1 MVFDIQMVGSI
12 DPNEIE
18 VMEVLDM
25 KNGLYR
31 ATCRL
36 EACNKGHVAQD
47 VVQVSI
53 NDHNHLF
60 ANFKVISND
69 TISTVVEHVTK
80 SGVHQWKFD
89 WTALLDDVPLD
100 VSLEKGH
107 HIEMCN
113 DLLFSVETDAVGL
126 KRLIEGDGLEL
137 CTRFSL
143 ANTRLLEECV
153 CNLPVRDAK
162 GAN

>member
-1 MVFDIQMVGSI
+1 
-12 DPNEIE
+12 
-18 VMEVLDM
+18 
-25 KNGLYR
+25 
-31 ATCRL
+31 
-36 EACNKGHVAQD
+36 
-47 VVQVSI
+47 
-53 NDHNHLF
+53 
-60 ANFKVISND
+60 
-69 TISTVVEHVTK
+69 
-80 SGVHQWKFD
+80 
-89 WTALLDDVPLD
+89 
-100 VSLEKGH
+100 LEKGH